1 MPLLTTNP
9 LFGVGCWVEGVFL
22 PLWLPLCSLWAMF
35 PPCGGLCWLLGVS
48 LGCGGWGLFFWLR
61 RARDCEGA
69 SRVPSPSNT
78 FTCPP
83 VSCPHGYAGRNN
95 VPRFPLVAYWDM
107 VGVGRACA
115 TACRKF
121 VPRFRVLSDAGG
133 GVFSCWWL
141 VVAYRRGCRCW
152 RLAACSCWRAGD
164 SWCACAGC

>member
-1 MPLLTTNP
+1 MLI
-9 LFGVGCWVEGVFL
+9 VGNV
-22 PLWLPLCSLWAMF
+22 
-35 PPCGGLCWLLGVS
+35 PPCRGALLVVGVS
-48 LGCGGWGLFFWLR
+48 LGCGGWGFVFWLR

-83 VSCPHGYAGRNN
+83 VSGPHGYAGRNN

-121 VPRFRVLSDAGG
+121 VPRFRVLSDAG
-133 GVFSCWWL
+133 
-141 VVAYRRGCRCW
+141 VAE
-152 RLAACSCWRAGD
+152 AFRAGG
-164 SWCACAGC
+164 SLLLAGAGVLVTRGVLVLAVDRVSSRRAALARW